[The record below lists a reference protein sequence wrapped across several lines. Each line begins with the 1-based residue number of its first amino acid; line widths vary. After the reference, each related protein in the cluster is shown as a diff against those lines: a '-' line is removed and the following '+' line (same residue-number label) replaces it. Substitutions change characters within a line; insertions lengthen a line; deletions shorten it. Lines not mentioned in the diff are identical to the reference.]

1 LSGKPD
7 ENGDQIQSG
16 YSIDKAVAY
25 LNKTAHASYLDGTG
39 HCAEYVVNAMINKD
53 GGGSTSTKY
62 RRDAKDDGAFLE
74 ETGFKPIQVT
84 DENYDAQKGDVVIIQ
99 PRNGLGNKSGHM
111 MMYSGSQWVSDHKQ
125 SGFWP
130 WQTLGDPKPTFT
142 VYRYTPETT
151 PDQ

>member
-1 LSGKPD
+1 
-7 ENGDQIQSG
+7 
-16 YSIDKAVAY
+16 
-25 LNKTAHASYLDGTG
+25 
-39 HCAEYVVNAMINKD
+39 MINKD